1 MRDRVDR
8 RGAVLLLGSFLAGCT
23 AQAPGQPAAPASGPP
38 RPPLRL
44 AVGELVAGDGP
55 PPLPVA
61 NFIDERRS
69 RELAEALRQR
79 LRARLTPAGGA
90 PTARFEL
97 EQVALTERLAAG
109 RQGGVAGLVRREPTF
124 AQEGAIAVRLRI
136 LEAGGRKLGQ
146 TRVSVQRARSL
157 PAGSAVTTRDEGA
170 RALAADLLAQFDDA
184 LEVAVRDTLG
194 PWLVE

>member
-1 MRDRVDR
+1 MRDPFDR
-8 RGAVLLLGSFLAGCT
+8 RGAVLLLGSLLAAC
-23 AQAPGQPAAPASGPP
+23 AAPAPGQPTPAASEPP

-44 AVGELVAGDGP
+44 AVGELVAGEGP
-55 PPLPVA
+55 PPLPLA

-79 LRARLTPAGGA
+79 LRTRLTPAGGA

-109 RQGGVAGLVRREPTF
+109 RQGGVTGLVRREPTF

-136 LEAGGRKLGQ
+136 LEAGGRELAQ
-146 TRVSVQRARSL
+146 TRVAVQRARAL
-157 PAGSAVTTRDEGA
+157 PAGSSVTTRDEGA
-170 RALAADLLAQFDDA
+170 RALAADLLAQFEDA